1 MGQNFLCVPFKP
13 LYLVGGDNH
22 EEAYNQ
28 VYDDNNPP
36 YDDDNK
42 AKFSHEAV
50 GGKLRLFRRLC
61 TAWHLALAT
70 IAPEQ
75 VAQQGTSA
83 ELCCCGIYRSC
94 CLLRHA

>member
-1 MGQNFLCVPFKP
+1 MPFHC
-13 LYLVGGDNH
+13 VGGDNH

-50 GGKLRLFRRLC
+50 GGMM
-61 TAWHLALAT
+61 HLVKRGDWCSV
-70 IAPEQ
+70 IAIGL
-75 VAQQGTSA
+75 VA
-83 ELCCCGIYRSC
+83 
-94 CLLRHA
+94 